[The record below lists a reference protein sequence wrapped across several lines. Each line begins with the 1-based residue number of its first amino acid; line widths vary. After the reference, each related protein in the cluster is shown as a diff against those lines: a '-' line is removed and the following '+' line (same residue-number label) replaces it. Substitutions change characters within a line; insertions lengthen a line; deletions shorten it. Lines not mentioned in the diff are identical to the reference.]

1 MQAIYTVCTSFEKWT
16 NYLSTSKQTKP
27 NCPFLPA
34 TTHIVS
40 WRVQTGAYAR
50 TFLEL
55 TWPFMQN
62 VASSPITQFGRR
74 CSFLLH
80 RFVKHLAKFS
90 RLCMKIMHV
99 VTNYAVR
106 ACSMG
111 VVANPIKSVKNLKH
125 QLGVQ
130 RADFSITQYFLQI
143 YRSCVCL
150 PPLRFRLVP
159 RSAQTFAHCTRW
171 H

>member
-34 TTHIVS
+34 TSHIVS

-106 ACSMG
+106 PCSMG
-111 VVANPIKSVKNLKH
+111 VVANPIKSVKNLK
-125 QLGVQ
+125 LVPVGCSAS
-130 RADFSITQYFLQI
+130 RFLNNSIFSTDLP
-143 YRSCVCL
+143 VLCL
-150 PPLRFRLVP
+150 PSPV
-159 RSAQTFAHCTRW
+159 TI
-171 H
+171 